1 VKGTRLLAC
10 IGLCLAVVACSSQ
23 RPRRDGAAPAP
34 TNGGSATR
42 GGRDTDRPQSERY
55 AQDADNG
62 PSAPPVDVGRI
73 PEPVPKAEPRSR
85 YGNKASYEV
94 LGKTYHVMPDA
105 RGYVERGIASWYGNK
120 FHGFMTSSFETYD
133 MYAFSAAHKTLPLP
147 SYARVTNLDNGKS
160 VVVRVNDRGP
170 FHDNRIIDLSYAAAV
185 KIGVWPKG
193 TARVEVRA
201 IDPAHPDDSP
211 SSRSAQVPSPPVDRR
226 ARPTGVDR
234 APPPALASAAS
245 PRQASAAS
253 GARSSDHSHAS
264 RIYLQLAAFGDR
276 ANAERA
282 LAAAKRA
289 GLEQAGIESV
299 AVAGRIVHRV
309 RVGPLADAEAAD
321 VLGARIERLGLG
333 VPRVAI
339 EP

>member
-1 VKGTRLLAC
+1 MRLLAG
-10 IGLCLAVVACSSQ
+10 IGLCLALAACSSH
-23 RPRRDGAAPAP
+23 RPRRDGAALPAP
-34 TNGGSATR
+34 TATGSATR
-42 GGRDTDRPQSERY
+42 RGRDTDRPQSERY

-62 PSAPPVDVGRI
+62 PDAPPIDVGKI

-94 LGKTYHVMPDA
+94 LGKTYRVMSDS

-170 FHDNRIIDLSYAAAV
+170 FHDDRIIDLSYAAAV

-201 IDPAHPDDSP
+201 IDPAHPNELPP
-211 SSRSAQVPSPPVDRR
+211 SRTAQAPSPPVDRS
-226 ARPTGVDR
+226 ARPAGVDR
-234 APPPALASAAS
+234 APPSAVASAAS
-245 PRQASAAS
+245 PRQAPVAYSPRPS
-253 GARSSDHSHAS
+253 TLGLSP
-264 RIYLQLAAFGDR
+264 RIYLQLAAFGER

-282 LAAAKRA
+282 LADARRA
-289 GLEQAGIESV
+289 GIDQVDIESV
-299 AVAGRIVHRV
+299 AVAGRTVHRV
-309 RVGPLADAEAAD
+309 RVGPLPDAEAAD
-321 VLGARIERLGLG
+321 ALSARIERLGLG

-339 EP
+339 ER